1 MYYQGCIKTAIILIF
16 EIFAFFLQY
25 FDNSEIYF
33 CCKNAKMKKLA
44 FLLPVCFFIFSCG
57 NQEKTESNSNQ
68 AEAITETT
76 QNQRPV
82 ASSKKLFGIESG
94 HIKFINKVG
103 DQELIREWWFDQ
115 YGQKQYEE
123 NFMDFMGEKAGSISL
138 NLDGYQYQWNIGSE
152 TGTKMKFAQSATDYK
167 NISES
172 EIKRYG
178 IKVLGQEKFLGKDCL
193 KVSMESPAKSTIWVW
208 NNIPLKTESVFGR
221 MNVLIEAIEVVVGKV
236 DGSKFEIP
244 SHISFSDI

>member
-1 MYYQGCIKTAIILIF
+1 M
-16 EIFAFFLQY
+16 
-25 FDNSEIYF
+25 N
-33 CCKNAKMKKLA
+33 KLT
-44 FLLPVCFFIFSCG
+44 FLLTICLLLFSCG
-57 NQEKTESNSNQ
+57 SEKKNESEANQ
-68 AEAITETT
+68 AEPITET
-76 QNQRPV
+76 NQIQQTV
-82 ASSKKLFGIESG
+82 ASSKKLFGIESA

-115 YGQKQYEE
+115 HGQRQYEE
-123 NFMDFMGEKAGSISL
+123 NFMVIMGEKSGSKSL
-138 NLDGYQYQWNIGSE
+138 YIQGYQYQWDIDSDAGNKI
-152 TGTKMKFAQSATDYK
+152 KFAQTATDYQ
-167 NISES
+167 NISQN
-172 EIKRYG
+172 EIERYG

-221 MNVLIEAIEVVVGKV
+221 MNVLIEATEIVVGKI